1 MNSFMK
7 RLLLLAFLVAIF
19 SACYNEKTNGDSS
32 DAQQEYNAEELL
44 REIEANPDNVGI
56 VDPPWDTPP
65 IAVDTPK
72 VPDLREIGL
81 EGFEGSIG
89 LWITINVDGIVDSVR
104 VLRSSGH
111 PKLDSLVLDATR
123 RTAFVPA
130 KKNGKPIAV
139 TFPVPISFVSDLT
152 NQ

>member
-7 RLLLLAFLVAIF
+7 RLLLLAFFVAIF
-19 SACYNEKTNGDSS
+19 SACNNEDSS

-44 REIEANPDNVGI
+44 REIESNPNNGGI
-56 VDPPWDTPP
+56 VEPPWDTPP

-72 VPDLREIGL
+72 VPDPREIGL

-152 NQ
+152 NK